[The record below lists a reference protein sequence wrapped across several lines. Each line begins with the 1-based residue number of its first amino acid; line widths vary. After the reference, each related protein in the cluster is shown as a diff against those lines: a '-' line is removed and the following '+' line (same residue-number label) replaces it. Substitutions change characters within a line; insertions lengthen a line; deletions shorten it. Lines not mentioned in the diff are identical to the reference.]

1 MHYGINLKNI
11 ITISI
16 KKQSSSFP
24 LSLCRCFYQQ
34 KNLIIK
40 KCSSIHFPQKGIP
53 YTQAKRIDSDINF
66 MGFIV
71 LENIRKAQTEIIF
84 IFRRLAAERQRQKS
98 KIVHL
103 QALFYHFD
111 WLDSFA
117 SFLIFFYTLR
127 KSFV

>member
-1 MHYGINLKNI
+1 
-11 ITISI
+11 
-16 KKQSSSFP
+16 
-24 LSLCRCFYQQ
+24 
-34 KNLIIK
+34 
-40 KCSSIHFPQKGIP
+40 
-53 YTQAKRIDSDINF
+53 

-103 QALFYHFD
+103 QALSYHFD

-127 KSFV
+127 KSFVWQTFHDDIFSMKNFLNPATRHDSSKFRL